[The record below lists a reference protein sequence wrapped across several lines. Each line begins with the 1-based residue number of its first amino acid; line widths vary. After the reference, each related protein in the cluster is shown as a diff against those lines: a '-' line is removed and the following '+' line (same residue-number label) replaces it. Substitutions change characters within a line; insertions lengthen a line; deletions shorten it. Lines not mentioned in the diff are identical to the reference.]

1 MPSSSIWGET
11 NDTKNTRLQLTLLL
25 QEYTEESNKQFQVS
39 LMRVQEQNCL
49 HTEQNKDFCI

>member
-11 NDTKNTRLQLTLLL
+11 TDTKNTRLQLRLLL
-25 QEYTEESNKQFQVS
+25 QEYTEQSNKQFQVS

-49 HTEQNKDFCI
+49 HTEQNK